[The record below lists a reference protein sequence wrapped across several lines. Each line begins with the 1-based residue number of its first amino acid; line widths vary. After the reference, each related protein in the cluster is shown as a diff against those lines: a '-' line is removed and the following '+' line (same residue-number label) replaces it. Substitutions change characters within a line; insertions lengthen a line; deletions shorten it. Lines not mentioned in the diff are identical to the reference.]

1 MSSLSQCRKSVL
13 KARVSNYFHAMDS
26 YDTGTFMVPR
36 GTNPHWLFP
45 STTIMMLQLK
55 CLQKILDNLTWHV
68 FHSWSPED
76 DPDCLWDLLPFTCR
90 YLRSWVECSE
100 NFWMNCHEIVVQRFM
115 FSWGYTGRASVTPLK
130 STICSISALKCNL
143 LSCLPTSNPEKSI
156 ILFKVTGSFTWSPP
170 MIPHCFKTLSKSS
183 QKLKL
188 FPDCISGGE
197 VEHVNSF
204 RFLGINI
211 TGQQHQLVFKR
222 FHPAGE
228 KRRKGSTFQ
237 ES

>member
-13 KARVSNYFHAMDS
+13 KARVSNYFYAMDS

-68 FHSWSPED
+68 FHSWSSED

-156 ILFKVTGSFTWSPP
+156 ILFKVTGSFTWLHVASSHDRTLLQN
-170 MIPHCFKTLSKSS
+170 IIKVKSKT
-183 QKLKL
+183 
-188 FPDCISGGE
+188 
-197 VEHVNSF
+197 
-204 RFLGINI
+204 
-211 TGQQHQLVFKR
+211 
-222 FHPAGE
+222 
-228 KRRKGSTFQ
+228 
-237 ES
+237 

>member
-1 MSSLSQCRKSVL
+1 MVQWVQSTGSKTLLREKSHWISLRLQWKLTQMELTVQCRGIMHQYVIFVTVQEKRVESTSL
-13 KARVSNYFHAMDS
+13 KLFLCDGLLRYWYIHGPQRNEPPL
-26 YDTGTFMVPR
+26 T
-36 GTNPHWLFP
+36 FP

-156 ILFKVTGSFTWSPP
+156 ILFKVTGSFTWLHVASSHDRTLLQN
-170 MIPHCFKTLSKSS
+170 IIKVKSKT
-183 QKLKL
+183 
-188 FPDCISGGE
+188 
-197 VEHVNSF
+197 
-204 RFLGINI
+204 
-211 TGQQHQLVFKR
+211 
-222 FHPAGE
+222 
-228 KRRKGSTFQ
+228 
-237 ES
+237 